1 VRYRRRVQV
10 VGGSTYVVSLPKEWA
25 KGTGLKHGSEVIIEV
40 MPDLTLRVYSGDK
53 GGERLELE
61 TELEVGDDFELSV
74 ATLIASYVVGYR
86 KLIVTCRECLLDM
99 LEALIKRVT
108 EITIGLEVIEKGER
122 YVVLRCLADVSTLS
136 LTEALNTLTKLTI
149 KSLED
154 VENVVKT
161 GNLDQ
166 VNEVLDRDSL
176 IDKLYLYG
184 LRQLNEVLLGMTNYT
199 SVGLSSVAEVTYWAM
214 ILRSL
219 ERIADHVAVIARN
232 TKKLRPEDLVVIL
245 KYVALLRHKYDEV
258 VKHILLKPRIEDL
271 SKFGA
276 LIRELRG
283 IEAEISKDPA
293 TLSISGVENLLR
305 ISAYLRDIIELLID
319 MHALKELL
327 AETAS

>member
-10 VGGSTYVVSLPKEWA
+10 VGGSTYVVSLPKGWA
-25 KGTGLKHGSEVIIEV
+25 KSTGLKHGSEVIIEV
-40 MPDLTLRVYSGDK
+40 MPDLTLRLYSGDK

-86 KLIVTCRECLLDM
+86 RLIITCRECSLDR

-108 EITIGLEVIEKGER
+108 EITIGLEVIEKDEG

-136 LTEALNTLTKLTI
+136 LTEALNTLAKLTI
-149 KSLED
+149 RSLED
-154 VENVVKT
+154 VENIIKT
-161 GNLDQ
+161 GNLNQ

-184 LRQLNEVLLGMTNYT
+184 LRQLNEVLLGMTDYT

-232 TKKLRPEDLVVIL
+232 TKKLRPEDLAIIL
-245 KYVALLRHKYDEV
+245 KYVTLLCHKYDEV
-258 VKHILLKPRIEDL
+258 TKYILLKQRIEDL

-283 IEAEISKDPA
+283 IEAEISRDPA

>member
-1 VRYRRRVQV
+1 MRYRRRVQV

-25 KGTGLKHGSEVIIEV
+25 KSTGLKHGSEVIIEV

-86 KLIVTCRECLLDM
+86 RLVITCRECSLDR

-108 EITIGLEVIEKGER
+108 EITIGLEVIEKGEG

-136 LTEALNTLTKLTI
+136 LTEALNTLAKLTI
-149 KSLED
+149 RSLED
-154 VENVVKT
+154 VEHVITAGDLNR
-161 GNLDQ
+161 
-166 VNEVLDRDSL
+166 VNEVLERDSL

-232 TKKLRPEDLVVIL
+232 TKKLRPEDLAIIL
-245 KYVALLRHKYDEV
+245 KYVTLLRHKYDEV
-258 VKHILLKPRIEDL
+258 TKHILFKQRIEDL

-276 LIRELRG
+276 LIRELRE
-283 IEAEISKDPA
+283 IEAEISRDPA